1 MPDLLSVSRAARIVG
16 VTRGAI
22 QKKIKTGELPTFEGM
37 VRAKDLLESY
47 PSARLVDDSVLER
60 VTHIKEAAFARRVRE
75 RVLPDAE
82 VLAARLTELSR
93 RLAEAHEQLD
103 RYKAVVHRLEDRFQH
118 VEKSAG
124 GAQLE
129 LIGELKVWLQRELN
143 EGVGRVQPVN
153 PLVVEDSFL
162 RLMAAH
168 VKILPSD
175 NEFFVEG
182 NDTILDAALRAG
194 LALNYGCS
202 NGNCGLCRARVIS
215 GHVKTNRHFDYSFTE
230 SEKSQ
235 GFILMCSN
243 TAVTD
248 LVLDAPEAGGVE
260 EIPPQH
266 VEAKVKGLEPSGDQV
281 MLVHVQTPRSKRL
294 RFLAGQSARLTVN
307 GGLSAQ
313 LPIASCPCNDRNL
326 QFHVVR
332 GSGAAF
338 ARHVF
343 RALSRGD
350 VVQVDG
356 PEGSF
361 VLDEESTR
369 SIIFVAV
376 DDGFAPIKS
385 LVEHAMSIEAAEYMY
400 LYRAASSGGEFYLNN
415 LCRSWADAL
424 DNFAYTPVDDAG
436 DPAALASRIADAHPD
451 MAEFDVYVAGPAG
464 YCRAL
469 GAALVERG
477 LPAKRLFT
485 H

>member
-1 MPDLLSVSRAARIVG
+1 MPDLLSVSRAARVVG

-22 QKKIKTGELPTFEGM
+22 QKKIKSGELPTFEGM
-37 VRAKDLLESY
+37 VRAQDLLEAY
-47 PSARLVDDSVLER
+47 PSARLVDDTVIER
-60 VTHIKEAAFARRVRE
+60 VAHIKETAFARRVRE
-75 RVLPDAE
+75 RILPDAE
-82 VLAARLTELSR
+82 VLAARLGEISR
-93 RLAEAHEQLD
+93 RLAEAHAQLD
-103 RYKAVVHRLEDRFQH
+103 RYKAVVHRLEDRFRH
-118 VEKSAG
+118 YESTAG
-124 GAQLE
+124 AAQLE

-168 VKILPSD
+168 VKLLNSD

-202 NGNCGLCRARVIS
+202 NGNCGLCKARVVS
-215 GHVKTNRHFDYSFTE
+215 GHVKPNHHFDYSF
-230 SEKSQ
+230 SEAEKAQ
-235 GFILMCSN
+235 GYILMCAN

-266 VEAKVKGLEPSGDQV
+266 IEAKVKGLEPSGEGV
-281 MLVHVQTPRSKRL
+281 MLIHVQTPRSRRL
-294 RFLAGQSARLTVN
+294 RFLAGQSAQLTLQN
-307 GGLSAQ
+307 GPSAQ

-326 QFHVVR
+326 QFHVVN
-332 GSGAAF
+332 SADDAF

-343 RALSRGD
+343 DNLARGD
-350 VVQVDG
+350 TIGVDG
-356 PEGSF
+356 PQGRF

-376 DDGFAPIKS
+376 DGGFAPVKS

-400 LYRAASSGGEFYLNN
+400 LYRATTSGGAFYLNN

-424 DNFAYTPVDDAG
+424 DNFVYVPLDEVGNATTL
-436 DPAALASRIADAHPD
+436 AASIADAHPD
-451 MAEFDVYVAGPAG
+451 LAEFDAYVAAPPEYG
-464 YCRAL
+464 RVL
-469 GAALVERG
+469 GESLVQRG
-477 LPAKRLFT
+477 LPAGRLFL